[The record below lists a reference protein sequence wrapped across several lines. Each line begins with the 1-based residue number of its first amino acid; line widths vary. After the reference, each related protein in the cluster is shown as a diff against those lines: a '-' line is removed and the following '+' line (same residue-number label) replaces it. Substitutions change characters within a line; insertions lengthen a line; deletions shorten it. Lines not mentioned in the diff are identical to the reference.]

1 MKEFVV
7 GLRAKTY
14 SYLMDGDSDHK
25 KAKGTKQFVLKKEFM
40 IKNYTDYLFKDKIIK
55 TTTKI

>member
-14 SYLMDGDSDHK
+14 LYLMDGDSDHK
-25 KAKGTKQFVLKKEFM
+25 KAKGTK
-40 IKNYTDYLFKDKIIK
+40 
-55 TTTKI
+55 